1 MLEKQIRALLPSRG
15 IGDAVMAL
23 IANRK
28 RILSKG
34 TLPHATFYTGKF
46 DENGEQLR
54 ILIGLT
60 EVIIGDTKFK
70 LPKPK
75 KK

>member
-1 MLEKQIRALLPSRG
+1 MLEKQIRDLLPSKG
-15 IGDAVMAL
+15 VGDMVL
-23 IANRK
+23 SLLANRK

-34 TLPHATFYTGKF
+34 TGPYATFYTGKM

-54 ILIGLT
+54 IQLGLT
-60 EVIIGDTKFK
+60 ELIIGDTRFK